1 MPQITMSPMA
11 STETRT
17 SAKKYQVGC
26 RTKAMTGPS
35 RPGTERRSRRPGAGR
50 LTESRCRCPGAA
62 SAWSGR
68 TWMPSRLEGSTLCQC
83 GRVGTRRA
91 RSIAWL
97 ARTSRCGESR
107 MPRGGSRPTFADD
120 GFAAAEHQSGHSPRR
135 RGAARRGFGSGRRF
149 SHRSAR
155 GLAVV
160 DEPIAARPGRL
171 ADELVGSIAG
181 DHGGVVDRKTWG
193 AMTARSSTGAAR
205 GLVDVDR
212 YVVRSTSASAWVM
225 SRHRRGSSWGLRPPG
240 RRSAG
245 RRGGRLGEITRRG
258 GRHRGRRGRLRASTV
273 RHSRTSRTLGQVR
286 RGRPSRARG
295 DDPLPSGGVAEA

>member
-1 MPQITMSPMA
+1 
-11 STETRT
+11 
-17 SAKKYQVGC
+17 
-26 RTKAMTGPS
+26 
-35 RPGTERRSRRPGAGR
+35 
-50 LTESRCRCPGAA
+50 
-62 SAWSGR
+62 
-68 TWMPSRLEGSTLCQC
+68 MPSRLEGSTLCQC

-135 RGAARRGFGSGRRF
+135 RRAARRGFGSGRRF
-149 SHRSAR
+149 SHRRAR

-225 SRHRRGSSWGLRPPG
+225 SRHRRGSSWGVRPRG

-245 RRGGRLGEITRRG
+245 RRGGRLGG
-258 GRHRGRRGRLRASTV
+258 NHAAWGS
-273 RHSRTSRTLGQVR
+273 
-286 RGRPSRARG
+286 PSRSSRSSPRVDSTSLQNIQDAGAGASRPTIPCPRRR
-295 DDPLPSGGVAEA
+295 PLAERRRR